1 MPAVKA
7 LLMWWIQQ
15 PDTNKRGES
24 LNKRT
29 ILTIVKLIP
38 VVSAVLA
45 YILILSSAQ
54 AGVLTTAA
62 VLLAFFGFVF
72 FFIGRKEAKE
82 DKTLKILGWLDLLS
96 TVAVIVLYALAMAAF
111 AGAFGGDGEGD
122 SYSYEAEEQ
131 QAGTNIGSF
140 TSVDIEG
147 NEVSEAIFA
156 DKDVTVVNL
165 WATFCGPCIEEMPE
179 LAAWAD
185 EMPGN
190 VGIVGIV
197 VDTPPAD
204 DEAGDAAEAWGGAP
218 NNIELAEKICSET
231 GVKYTNI
238 LASGSVMKTF
248 ENIVAVPTTFIVDRS
263 GNLICPPFVG
273 ADVDGY
279 KKAVEEYLAGL

>member
-1 MPAVKA
+1 M
-7 LLMWWIQQ
+7 
-15 PDTNKRGES
+15 DR
-24 LNKRT
+24 RT
-29 ILTIVKLIP
+29 ILTIAKLIP

-45 YILILSSAQ
+45 YILIFSSAQ
-54 AGVLTTAA
+54 AGAITTA
-62 VLLAFFGFVF
+62 VTLLAFFGFAF
-72 FFIGRKEAKE
+72 FFIGLKQANE
-82 DKTLKILGWLDLLS
+82 DKTLRILGWLDLLS
-96 TVAVIVLYALAMAAF
+96 TAAIILLYVLAMAVF
-111 AGAFGGDGEGD
+111 AGAFSTGGDDED
-122 SYSYEAEEQ
+122 SNRYEVEDQ
-131 QAGTNIGSF
+131 KAGTNIGSF
-140 TSVDIEG
+140 TSVDMEG

-156 DKDVTVVNL
+156 DKDVTVVNI

-204 DEAGDAAEAWGGAP
+204 DGAGDAAEAWGGDP

-238 LASGSVMKTF
+238 LASQSVAKTF
-248 ENIVAVPTTFIVDRS
+248 ENIVAVPTTFIVDKS
-263 GNLICPPFVG
+263 GDLICPPFVG

-279 KKAVEEYLAGL
+279 KKAVEDYLAGL